1 MGGMVGVIFLLRGVV
16 VEPIVRVVSLQGGV
30 MGVGT
35 LTTKLQV
42 INSKLEHIHTKTC
55 KFLCGVK

>member
-1 MGGMVGVIFLLRGVV
+1 MGVIFLLRSVV

-42 INSKLEHIHTKTC
+42 INPKLEHIHAKNLHVFC
-55 KFLCGVK
+55 VELNDA